1 MDDGELLG
9 LLAAE
14 APAPRPGLA
23 DEVIARA
30 RRTRARRRW
39 RAAAGGLALAAA
51 VTAAAPLVL
60 HRPGE
65 LQSNYSASEAA
76 PQSDVRPKSEE
87 DQAAPHREPS
97 AVSAPAGANA
107 LADEASG
114 TADVYAAVLD
124 ALLPD
129 GEAARPLWVLDR
141 VCPLRGECTDRAFD
155 DALKAELAARVPSVR
170 FAEPDGKHARSALLR
185 LGEVRLED
193 ADGRKARVPVSGRL
207 VRLELSEGRWRVV
220 DGL

>member
-1 MDDGELLG
+1 
-9 LLAAE
+9 
-14 APAPRPGLA
+14 
-23 DEVIARA
+23 
-30 RRTRARRRW
+30 
-39 RAAAGGLALAAA
+39 
-51 VTAAAPLVL
+51 VL

-76 PQSDVRPKSEE
+76 PRPKSGE
-87 DQAAPHREPS
+87 DRAAAHGEPS

-107 LADEASG
+107 PADEASG

-124 ALLPD
+124 ALLAD
-129 GEAARPLWVLDR
+129 GKAARPLWVLDR
-141 VCPLRGECTDRAFD
+141 VCPLRGECADRALD

-170 FAEPDGKHARSALLR
+170 FAGPDGEHARSALLR
-185 LGEVRLED
+185 LGEVRLEGP
-193 ADGRKARVPVSGRL
+193 DGREARVPVAGRL